1 MDKMKMHTPDIT
13 ESNIEKIGQLF
24 PNCLTERI
32 GENGKVEKAIDF
44 DQLRQELSKEIVEG
58 PQERYQFTWPDKKKA
73 IRLANTPSTMTLRP
87 CREESVD
94 FDNTENLYIEGDNL
108 EVLKLLREDYL
119 GKVKMIYIDPPYNTG
134 GDFVYE
140 DNFSQTASD
149 YVGVSGQIDD
159 LGNRLVQNTESNGRF
174 HTDWLNMIYSRL
186 KVARD
191 LLSEDG
197 VILINMDENEITN
210 LQKVCSE
217 IFGQA
222 NDLGTIVWDKRNPK
236 GDAKGISYQHEYI
249 VTYAKNIVELTSKCK
264 IQRPKKNAKLMISK
278 ARQLFAKVS
287 SSYSLEQANKD
298 FNDWLNKQT
307 DLSGGERAYNK
318 IDKEGRVYRG
328 VSMAWPNKK
337 KAPDDYF
344 VPLIHPVTHR
354 PCPVPERGWRNPSK
368 TMQKLLEDDMILFGP
383 DETTQPNR
391 KYLLEENLY
400 ENIPSLIY
408 YGGSDTDLLAQM
420 GIPFDTPKVVDI
432 AKEHIL
438 SFSEKD
444 SLILD
449 FFSGSAT
456 TAHAVMKLNAE
467 DGGKRK
473 FIMIQI
479 PEDTDQ
485 NSIAYK
491 AGYRNICEIG
501 KERIRRAGK
510 KILEE
515 QAKDESEGDLFVQTE
530 SKPKVDVGFRVL
542 KLDSSN
548 MEDVY
553 YRPEESSEST
563 LFESNVKE
571 GRTSED
577 LLFQVMLECNLPL
590 SAKIQTEK
598 IAGKEVFT
606 VNNGYLIACFDED
619 VNEEVIK
626 DVAKRKPYYFV
637 MRDSSLASDNVAD
650 NFEQLFQAYSKETIR
665 KIL

>member
-1 MDKMKMHTPDIT
+1 MHTPDIT

-491 AGYRNICEIG
+491 AGFRNICEIG

-650 NFEQLFQAYSKETIR
+650 NFEQIFQAYSKETIR